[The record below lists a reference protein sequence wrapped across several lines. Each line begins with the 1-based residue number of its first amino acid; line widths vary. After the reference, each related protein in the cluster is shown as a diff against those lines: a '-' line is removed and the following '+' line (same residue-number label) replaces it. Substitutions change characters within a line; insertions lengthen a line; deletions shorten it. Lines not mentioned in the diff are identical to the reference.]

1 MAKRC
6 QMTGVGPLTGNTV
19 SHANNRAKTRRLPN
33 LQKKRVF
40 VSSKNKWVTLRLSAR
55 SLRTLDKYGGD
66 IEAVAKKFKELKKW
80 I

>member
-6 QMTGVGPLTGNTV
+6 QMTRVGPQAGNTV
-19 SHANNRAKTRRLPN
+19 SHANNRARTRCLPN

-40 VSSKNKWVTLRLSAR
+40 VSSKNKWVTLKLSAR